1 MRWTGPWPGGLADP
15 ARVCVVGG
23 SYGGYAAIWAVLR
36 NPERYA
42 CAASW
47 AGVTDFDR
55 ILRYDR
61 SFFSRNGFKRWRE
74 KVRGEGVEDMKHV
87 SPLEQ
92 AAKLSRPLLLA
103 HGTKDVVVP
112 FTQYNAFEKAAR
124 SAPVPPRTLVIKDEG
139 HSFST
144 AENEQQW
151 YDALIAFLGEHNP
164 ADPAPGAV
172 AGE

>member
-1 MRWTGPWPGGLADP
+1 
-15 ARVCVVGG
+15 
-23 SYGGYAAIWAVLR
+23 
-36 NPERYA
+36 
-42 CAASW
+42 
-47 AGVTDFDR
+47 
-55 ILRYDR
+55 
-61 SFFSRNGFKRWRE
+61 
-74 KVRGEGVEDMKHV
+74 
-87 SPLEQ
+87 
-92 AAKLSRPLLLA
+92 
-103 HGTKDVVVP
+103 VVVP